1 MEIQDNRKFARE
13 LKDNLSRLM
22 EKINQIIRLAKRHKK
37 ISIAVAVVV
46 LLIIIAI

>member
-1 MEIQDNRKFARE
+1 
-13 LKDNLSRLM
+13 M